1 MLTLALFIPVGL
13 VGVVAVGLCVGLMS
27 ASESERE
34 ADAALTYRNIIHRGG
49 VTAPIPFTSTNARVN
64 DPGLVEVHPQ
74 RTQPQPH
81 TPSPSLPTAL
91 PLAASVANPINQG
104 VSAVSEAPEL
114 PLELAD
120 SPNETE
126 AEAVIER
133 WENGLSMTK
142 TIREVWDIRA
152 GGGHRYQ
159 TARARYRHY
168 LDEIAPS

>member
-1 MLTLALFIPVGL
+1 MFTLALFIPVGL
-13 VGVVAVGLCVGLMS
+13 VGVAAVGLCVGLLS

-49 VTAPIPFTSTNARVN
+49 VTAPIPFTATTSRVN
-64 DPGLVEVHPQ
+64 DPGLVQVHPQ
-74 RTQPQPH
+74 RTQPQP
-81 TPSPSLPTAL
+81 TAATLPTAL
-91 PLAASVANPINQG
+91 PLVASVANPLEQSA
-104 VSAVSEAPEL
+104 SAVSEAPKL
-114 PLELAD
+114 PLELAEM
-120 SPNETE
+120 PNESE

-159 TARARYRHY
+159 SARARYKHY

>member
-13 VGVVAVGLCVGLMS
+13 LGVTAIGLCVGLLS

-34 ADAALTYRNIIHRGG
+34 ADAALTYRNIIHRAG
-49 VTAPIPFTSTNARVN
+49 VTAPIPFADTNARVN
-64 DPGLVEVHPQ
+64 DPGLVEVHPR
-74 RTQPQPH
+74 RTSPQ
-81 TPSPSLPTAL
+81 TPAAAL
-91 PLAASVANPINQG
+91 PLAASVANPLDQSI
-104 VSAVSEAPEL
+104 AAISEAPEL

-120 SPNETE
+120 SPNEIE

-152 GGGHRYQ
+152 GGGHRYKS
-159 TARARYRHY
+159 ARARYQHY
-168 LDEIAPS
+168 LDQVVKS